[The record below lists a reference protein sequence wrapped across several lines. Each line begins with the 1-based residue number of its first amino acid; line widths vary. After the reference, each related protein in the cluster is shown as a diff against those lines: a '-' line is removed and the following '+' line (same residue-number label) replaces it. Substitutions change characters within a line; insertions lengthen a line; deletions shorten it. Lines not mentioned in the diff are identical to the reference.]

1 MKEKRRLRRIK
12 VGCKIL
18 DTRRTHTRTVV
29 LDDLIYIYIYI
40 YIYYKIYISNIQKRV
55 RCRKTVKSLSLPEGP
70 PSPPQ
75 ELEGRARSALN
86 FYKQIK

>member
-18 DTRRTHTRTVV
+18 DGTRRTHTRSTVV

-40 YIYYKIYISNIQKRV
+40 YIYSLKKIILNIK
-55 RCRKTVKSLSLPEGP
+55 
-70 PSPPQ
+70 
-75 ELEGRARSALN
+75 
-86 FYKQIK
+86 